1 MQTNPS
7 NPSETAPAEGQTSPS
22 GEQKET
28 TIKYEIGL
36 TWTGARYN
44 VLRVKAKLIEGEN
57 RWNAAEVLDAVATLL
72 WKYGV
77 EIDKDAIRGNRLVA
91 SWIPSLLD
99 AHSCSGTLTVVLTP
113 YKEGTLSLRDEL
125 YTQKIDVNGENWMVK
140 SANVNISCTT
150 NKYSHE
156 ISLSFDHNRIVD
168 RYDDKEMEY
177 GDKCNSLPT
186 QVKIN
191 KVHEILLT
199 IVQALPLIEWYTGKY
214 TIEEME

>member
-1 MQTNPS
+1 MAEQTTRTQPQS
-7 NPSETAPAEGQTSPS
+7 TPVEG
-22 GEQKET
+22 EKEMKIT
-28 TIKYEIGL
+28 YEIGL

-44 VLRVKAKLIEGEN
+44 IAKIKAKLIDGEDKWRMN
-57 RWNAAEVLDAVATLL
+57 EVLDAVATLL

-77 EIDKDAIRGNRLVA
+77 EINKDAIRGNRLVA
-91 SWIPSLLD
+91 SWVSSLLD

-113 YKEGTLSLRDEL
+113 YKEGTLSLRDEI
-125 YTQKIDVNGENWMVK
+125 YTQKITDANGEKWMVK
-140 SANVNISCTT
+140 SVNVNISCMT

-177 GDKCNSLPT
+177 RDKCNSLPT
-186 QVKIN
+186 QAKIN

-199 IVQALPLIEWYTGKY
+199 IRDALPLIGWYTGKY

>member
-1 MQTNPS
+1 MAEQTTQTQPQTT
-7 NPSETAPAEGQTSPS
+7 PVEG
-22 GEQKET
+22 EKEMK
-28 TIKYEIGL
+28 IEIGL

-44 VLRVKAKLIEGEN
+44 VLKVKAKLIDGEDKWRMN
-57 RWNAAEVLDAVATLL
+57 EVLDAVATLL

-77 EIDKDAIRGNRLVA
+77 EINKDAIRGNRLVA
-91 SWIPSLLD
+91 SWVSSLLD
-99 AHSCSGTLTVVLTP
+99 AHSCNGTLTVVLTP

-125 YTQKIDVNGENWMVK
+125 YTQKITDVNGEKWMVK
-140 SANVNISCTT
+140 SVNVNISCMT

-177 GDKCNSLPT
+177 RDKCNSLPT
-186 QVKIN
+186 QAKIN

-199 IVQALPLIEWYTGKY
+199 IRDALPLIGWYTGKY